1 MAEEKTEN
9 NNQHTP
15 NPNVVLQP
23 ETDGI
28 STANVD
34 SPNNPQSEVSDSKK
48 ETSEKNN
55 LPVFKKAKSDNWKR
69 ADVIAFW
76 GVFVNAILALIT
88 ISAVKIALDANNSS
102 DNNFAKAL
110 AEGKKSA
117 DASIK
122 SANAAENTLNVT
134 KEAIKSS
141 NENFIK
147 SLEQYSK
154 VADAAKKSSDISEK
168 QFELTKTY
176 SRRADSNYVKSLNI
190 ATTTLLTSQQSLI
203 ITQNNFTIQNR
214 AYVFLNGVEID
225 SIKPYKPEVG
235 RISVKNF
242 GKTPALLLNSV
253 INFTIDTTV
262 FNSERR
268 YPAENINYINIYIPE
283 NGEYSI
289 PFKFIGMGD
298 ELFQSVINNK
308 HFFIVYGEILFRDIA
323 TAKLYTYIFSFRI
336 LNNKRFAPTPNN
348 NLVYEISSVDKWLN
362 KVK

>member
-190 ATTTLLTSQQSLI
+190 
-203 ITQNNFTIQNR
+203 
-214 AYVFLNGVEID
+214 V
-225 SIKPYKPEVG
+225 
-235 RISVKNF
+235 
-242 GKTPALLLNSV
+242 
-253 INFTIDTTV
+253 
-262 FNSERR
+262 
-268 YPAENINYINIYIPE
+268 
-283 NGEYSI
+283 
-289 PFKFIGMGD
+289 
-298 ELFQSVINNK
+298 
-308 HFFIVYGEILFRDIA
+308 
-323 TAKLYTYIFSFRI
+323 
-336 LNNKRFAPTPNN
+336 
-348 NLVYEISSVDKWLN
+348 
-362 KVK
+362 